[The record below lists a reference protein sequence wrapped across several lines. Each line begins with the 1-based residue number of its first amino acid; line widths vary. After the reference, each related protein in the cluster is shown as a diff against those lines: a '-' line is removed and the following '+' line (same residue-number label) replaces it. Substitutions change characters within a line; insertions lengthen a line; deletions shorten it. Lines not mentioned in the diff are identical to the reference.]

1 MNKYCELNCRPR
13 FRSCGTRK
21 LHRVRQVV
29 LGQFLETCHESWI
42 FPAGVSF
49 ALKQNMYW
57 DGFCAFLPDISG
69 LWGGGGGRGREK
81 LSLFRVCVDDTFF
94 DYSFGRQSKK
104 AQQCNV
110 LQAKRHSSAT
120 CFLPPYANYIRVS
133 DRRMFK
139 QRSLQR
145 VMELASPQNL

>member
-69 LWGGGGGRGREK
+69 LWGGGGPNPARISKFGGGGGGRGYEGTFGSMCRAPFVLK
-81 LSLFRVCVDDTFF
+81 KSFIFLISLI
-94 DYSFGRQSKK
+94 
-104 AQQCNV
+104 
-110 LQAKRHSSAT
+110 L
-120 CFLPPYANYIRVS
+120 
-133 DRRMFK
+133 
-139 QRSLQR
+139 
-145 VMELASPQNL
+145 